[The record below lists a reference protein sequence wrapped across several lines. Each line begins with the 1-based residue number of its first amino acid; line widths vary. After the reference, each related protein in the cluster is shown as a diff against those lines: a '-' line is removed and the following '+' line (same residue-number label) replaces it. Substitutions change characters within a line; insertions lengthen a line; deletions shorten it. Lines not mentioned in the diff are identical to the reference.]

1 MYFRDL
7 IAEDNKNVFFNPDE
21 MGEELNID
29 GEIRKGTFTST
40 GSGGSSRNKDGI
52 GLNEGLRLALICET
66 DEDEDF
72 YYRKKRG
79 SVITINKV
87 NYWVEKRFKESGAMF
102 FDINE
107 NQAM

>member
-1 MYFRDL
+1 MNFKDL
-7 IAEDNKNVFFNPDE
+7 IAEDNKKVFFNPNE

-29 GEIRKGTFTST
+29 GEMRKGTLT
-40 GSGGSSRNKDGI
+40 GIGAGGSSRNKDGV
-52 GLNEGLRLALICET
+52 GTNEGLRLALICET
-66 DEDEDF
+66 EKDEDF

-79 SVITINKV
+79 SVIAINKV

-107 NQAM
+107 NQAL

>member
-1 MYFRDL
+1 MDFKDL
-7 IAEDNKNVFFNPDE
+7 IAEDNKKVFFNLDE

-29 GEIRKGTFTST
+29 GEMRKGTLTST
-40 GSGGSSRNKDGI
+40 GAGGSSRNKDGV

-66 DEDEDF
+66 EEDKNF
-72 YYRKKRG
+72 FYRKKRG

-87 NYWVEKRFKESGAMF
+87 NYWVEKRFEESGAMF

-107 NQAM
+107 NQAF